1 MTCHASMIRRGLVVA
16 LLVAWYASS
25 AVPTCAESVTEL
37 QAEKALVWKML
48 HRGDFARA
56 RSILEPLTTTARDSR
71 ENGLGS
77 KSSFYLECLSL
88 LGAIELRM
96 GMLPEAA
103 AHLTE
108 AKDGYIRKRKA
119 FKDEYRQAVA
129 RGQVGAFAA
138 YAGNTTAFFCRD
150 LDWLGEVML
159 EQKSY
164 PEAESLFDESLKA
177 REAAIADGLV
187 PNEPVPSGLM
197 MSKHLKGLLE
207 LRQGEVVRAKHY
219 LEGAREEYEE
229 FLAGGNSAK
238 DQGEGTSTEDDAPP
252 EPEKNEKPADD
263 DVEQLITTLDRT
275 LTHVSL
281 LTHLGEVE
289 LAEGN
294 LGEAA
299 ALGRQA
305 IETGTAALG
314 PKHGVVLEP
323 TVLFVKA
330 NASLADRRFKENDPR
345 GARTAL
351 QAAML
356 AYSAV
361 EPIVVQFWAP
371 TAARRTEAQELIGA
385 VKAKLAATEAAVA
398 TLDEAE
404 KAADVAMKKAEEEA
418 APTKTVVKRRVIR
431 RVVPKKTE
439 ESGSASEPQ
448 PQAPAPPASPAV
460 APAPAE

>member
-1 MTCHASMIRRGLVVA
+1 MTSNASMIHRSLIVA
-16 LLVAWYASS
+16 ILAGWCASM
-25 AVPTCAESVTEL
+25 AEPVHAQSVTEL
-37 QAEKALVWKML
+37 QAEKSLVWKML

-56 RSILEPLTTTARDSR
+56 RAILEPLTTTARDSR
-71 ENGLGS
+71 ENGLGA

-96 GMLPEAA
+96 GLLPEAA

-108 AKDGYIRKRKA
+108 AKDGYTRKRKA
-119 FKDEYRQAVA
+119 FKDDYRQAVA

-138 YAGNTTAFFCRD
+138 YAGSTTAFFCRD

-164 PEAESLFDESLKA
+164 PEAEALFDESLQA
-177 REAAIADGLV
+177 REAAIADGLL

-207 LRQGEVVRAKHY
+207 LRQGEFERARHY
-219 LEGAREEYEE
+219 LEEAREEFDA
-229 FLAGGNSAK
+229 FLEAGTPAENTDA
-238 DQGEGTSTEDDAPP
+238 DQDQADTAQS
-252 EPEKNEKPADD
+252 EPDSEAKPAPTD
-263 DVEQLITTLDRT
+263 DVEQLITMLDRT

-294 LGEAA
+294 VGDAA
-299 ALGRQA
+299 AFARQA

-330 NASLADRRFKENDPR
+330 NASLADRRLKENDPR

-356 AYSAV
+356 AYSSV
-361 EPIVVQFWAP
+361 ETLVEKFWAP
-371 TAARRTEAQELIGA
+371 AAARRTEARELISA
-385 VKAKLAATEAAVA
+385 VQSKLSATEAAVA
-398 TLDEAE
+398 ALDEAE
-404 KAADVAMKKAEEEA
+404 KAADVAMKKAEDEPSPA
-418 APTKTVVKRRVIR
+418 KTVVKRRVIR

-439 ESGSASEPQ
+439 EPEGSDGQEPKQAAQ
-448 PQAPAPPASPAV
+448 PAAAEPAAAN
-460 APAPAE
+460 

>member
-1 MTCHASMIRRGLVVA
+1 MNRHLRIIHWSLVVA
-16 LLVAWYASS
+16 VAMAFA
-25 AVPTCAESVTEL
+25 AVPAEPVHAQSVTEL
-37 QAEKALVWKML
+37 QAEKSLVWKLL
-48 HRGDFARA
+48 HRGDFVRARA
-56 RSILEPLTTTARDSR
+56 MLETLTTTARDSR
-71 ENGLGS
+71 ESGLGA

-96 GMLPEAA
+96 GLLPEAA
-103 AHLTE
+103 THLTE
-108 AKDGYIRKRKA
+108 AKDGYARKRKA

-129 RGQVGAFAA
+129 RGQVAAFAA

-150 LDWLGEVML
+150 LDWLGEVLL
-159 EQKSY
+159 EQQSY
-164 PEAESLFDESLKA
+164 AEAEGLLDESLKA

-197 MSKHLKGLLE
+197 NSKHLKGLLE
-207 LRQGEVVRAKHY
+207 LRQGEVERAKHY
-219 LEGAREEYEE
+219 LEEAREEFDAFLQAANPPDDEE
-229 FLAGGNSAK
+229 DA
-238 DQGEGTSTEDDAPP
+238 DQQDTT
-252 EPEKNEKPADD
+252 EPEAKPAPAD

-281 LTHLGEVE
+281 LTHLGEVQ

-294 LGEAA
+294 VGDAT
-299 ALGRQA
+299 ALARQA

-330 NASLADRRFKENDPR
+330 NASLADRRLKENDPR

-356 AYSAV
+356 AYSSV
-361 EPIVVQFWAP
+361 ETLVEKFWAP
-371 TAARRTEAQELIGA
+371 AAARRTEARELISA
-385 VKAKLAATEAAVA
+385 VQSKLSATEAAVA
-398 TLDEAE
+398 ALDEAE
-404 KAADVAMKKAEEEA
+404 KAADVAMKKAEDEPSPA
-418 APTKTVVKRRVIR
+418 KTVVKRRVIR

-439 ESGSASEPQ
+439 EPEGSDGQEPKQ
-448 PQAPAPPASPAV
+448 DA
-460 APAPAE
+460 APAPAAPAAAN

>member
-1 MTCHASMIRRGLVVA
+1 MNSRSRISHWSIIVVGMA
-16 LLVAWYASS
+16 FATGPARPSLAQ
-25 AVPTCAESVTEL
+25 SVTEL
-37 QAEKALVWKML
+37 QAEKSLVWKLL

-71 ENGLGS
+71 ESGLGA

-96 GMLPEAA
+96 GMLSEATT
-103 AHLTE
+103 HLTE
-108 AKDGYIRKRKA
+108 AKDGFMRKRKA

-129 RGQVGAFAA
+129 RGQGAAFAA

-164 PEAESLFDESLKA
+164 AEAETLLDESLKA
-177 REAAIADGLV
+177 REAAIADGLI

-197 MSKHLKGLLE
+197 MSKHFKGLLE
-207 LRQGEVVRAKHY
+207 LRQGEVERARHY
-219 LEGAREEYEE
+219 LEEAREEFDA
-229 FLAGGNSAK
+229 FLEAGTPAENA
-238 DQGEGTSTEDDAPP
+238 DTHPDEADTAQP
-252 EPEKNEKPADD
+252 EPSPEAKPDPAD
-263 DVEQLITTLDRT
+263 DVEQLISLLDRT
-275 LTHVSL
+275 LTHVGL

-299 ALGRQA
+299 ALARQA
-305 IETGTAALG
+305 IETGTTALG

-323 TVLFVKA
+323 TILFVKA
-330 NASLADRRFKENDPR
+330 NATLADQRLGENDPR

-351 QAAML
+351 QTALL
-356 AYSAV
+356 AYSTV
-361 EPIVVQFWAP
+361 EPLAEKFWAP
-371 TAARRTEAQELIGA
+371 ASIRRAEARALISA
-385 VKAKLAATEAAVA
+385 VQSKLSTTEAAVA
-398 TLDEAE
+398 VLDEAE
-404 KAADVAMKKAEEEA
+404 KAADVAMKKAEDEPSPA
-418 APTKTVVKRRVIR
+418 KTVVKRRVIR

-439 ESGSASEPQ
+439 EPSGSGVQEPKKD
-448 PQAPAPPASPAV
+448 APADAA
-460 APAPAE
+460 APAAAN

>member
-1 MTCHASMIRRGLVVA
+1 MTRQPSMIHRSLIVAILAGWCASM
-16 LLVAWYASS
+16 
-25 AVPTCAESVTEL
+25 AEPVHAQSVTEL
-37 QAEKALVWKML
+37 QAEKSLVWKML

-56 RSILEPLTTTARDSR
+56 RAILEPLTTTARDSR
-71 ENGLGS
+71 ESGLGA

-96 GMLPEAA
+96 GLLPEAA

-108 AKDGYIRKRKA
+108 AKDGYTRKRKA

-129 RGQVGAFAA
+129 RGQVAAFAA

-164 PEAESLFDESLKA
+164 PEADALFDESLEA

-207 LRQGEVVRAKHY
+207 LRKGEVERAKHY
-219 LEGAREEYEE
+219 LEEAREEFDA
-229 FLAGGNSAK
+229 FLEAGTPAENADADP
-238 DQGEGTSTEDDAPP
+238 DQADTAQP
-252 EPEKNEKPADD
+252 EPESEAKPAPTD
-263 DVEQLITTLDRT
+263 DVEQLIAMLDRT

-294 LGEAA
+294 VGETA
-299 ALGRQA
+299 ALARQA
-305 IETGTAALG
+305 IETGTTALG

-330 NASLADRRFKENDPR
+330 NATLADQRLKENDPR

-351 QAAML
+351 QAAIL

-361 EPIVVQFWAP
+361 EPLVEKFWAP
-371 TAARRTEAQELIGA
+371 AASRRTEVRELISA
-385 VKAKLAATEAAVA
+385 VQSKLSATEAAVA
-398 TLDEAE
+398 ALDEAE
-404 KAADVAMKKAEEEA
+404 KAADVAMQKAEDEPS
-418 APTKTVVKRRVIR
+418 PTKTVVKRRVIR

-439 ESGSASEPQ
+439 EPAASDGQEPKQ
-448 PQAPAPPASPAV
+448 DAAPDPAAPAAAN
-460 APAPAE
+460 

>member
-1 MTCHASMIRRGLVVA
+1 MTRHASMIRRGMVLA
-16 LLVAWYASS
+16 LLAAWCASL
-25 AVPTCAESVTEL
+25 ARPTHAQSVTEL

-48 HRGDFARA
+48 HRGDFARG
-56 RSILEPLTTTARDSR
+56 RSILEPLTTMAKDSR
-71 ENGLGS
+71 ESGLGA

-108 AKDGYIRKRKA
+108 AKEGYARKRKA

-164 PEAESLFDESLKA
+164 PEAEALFDESLKA
-177 REAAIADGLV
+177 REAAIAEGLV
-187 PNEPVPSGLM
+187 SNEPVPSGLM

-219 LEGAREEYEE
+219 LEGAREEYED
-229 FLAGGNSAK
+229 FLAASAGAEEPSEAAADK
-238 DQGEGTSTEDDAPP
+238 GDTPREQDATD
-252 EPEKNEKPADD
+252 KPAAE
-263 DVEQLITTLDRT
+263 VENLIVTLDRT

-281 LTHLGEVE
+281 LTHLGEAE
-289 LAEGN
+289 LAEAN

-305 IETGTAALG
+305 IEAGSAALG
-314 PKHGVVLEP
+314 AQHGVVLEP
-323 TVLFVKA
+323 TILFVRA
-330 NASLADRRFKENDPR
+330 NAALADRRLEEGDPR

-351 QAAML
+351 QAAIL
-356 AYSAV
+356 AYTAV
-361 EPIVVQFWAP
+361 EPVVTRFWAP
-371 TAARRTEAQELIGA
+371 TAARKTEAQQLFGA
-385 VKAKLAATEAAVA
+385 LQSKLTSTEAAVA
-398 TLDEAE
+398 ALDEAE
-404 KAADVAMKKAEEEA
+404 KAADVAMKKAEDDG
-418 APTKTVVKRRVIR
+418 APKKTVTKRRVIR
-431 RVVPKKTE
+431 RVVPKKTDDSE
-439 ESGSASEPQ
+439 GSDGQ
-448 PQAPAPPASPAV
+448 PPPENEAPTPV
-460 APAPAE
+460 APAAAG

>member
-1 MTCHASMIRRGLVVA
+1 MNGHLQIMRRSLLYSCLAVTLAMAFASVLANITHAQ
-16 LLVAWYASS
+16 S
-25 AVPTCAESVTEL
+25 ATEL
-37 QAEKALVWKML
+37 QAEKSLVWKML

-56 RSILEPLTTTARDSR
+56 RAMLEPLTTTARDSR
-71 ENGLGS
+71 ESGLGA

-96 GMLPEAA
+96 GLLPEAA

-108 AKDGYIRKRKA
+108 ARDGYARKRKA
-119 FKDEYRQAVA
+119 FKEEYRQAVA
-129 RGQVGAFAA
+129 RGQVAAFAA

-150 LDWLGEVML
+150 LDWLGEVLL
-159 EQKSY
+159 EQQSY
-164 PEAESLFDESLKA
+164 AEAEALLDESLKA

-187 PNEPVPSGLM
+187 PNDPVPSGLM

-207 LRQGEVVRAKHY
+207 LRQGEVERAKHY
-219 LEGAREEYEE
+219 LEEAREEFDAFLQAANAPDDEE
-229 FLAGGNSAK
+229 DA
-238 DQGEGTSTEDDAPP
+238 DQQDAT
-252 EPEKNEKPADD
+252 EPEAKPAPAD

-299 ALGRQA
+299 ALARQA

-323 TVLFVKA
+323 TILFVKA
-330 NASLADRRFKENDPR
+330 NASLAERRLKENDPR

-356 AYSAV
+356 ASTAV
-361 EPIVVQFWAP
+361 EPLIDTFWAP
-371 TAARRTEAQELIGA
+371 TAVRRAEARELVSA
-385 VKAKLAATEAAVA
+385 VQAKLSTTEAAVA

-404 KAADVAMKKAEEEA
+404 KAADVAMKKAEDDG
-418 APTKTVVKRRVIR
+418 APAKTVVKRRVIR

-439 ESGSASEPQ
+439 EPAEEPK
-448 PQAPAPPASPAV
+448 PEAAPGPV
-460 APAPAE
+460 APAAAG

>member
-1 MTCHASMIRRGLVVA
+1 MNWHPRIIHWSLVVA
-16 LLVAWYASS
+16 VALAL
-25 AVPTCAESVTEL
+25 AAGPAEPAQAQSVTEL
-37 QAEKALVWKML
+37 QTEKSLVWKLL
-48 HRGDFARA
+48 HRGDFAGA
-56 RSILEPLTTTARDSR
+56 RELLEPLTTTVKDSR
-71 ENGLGS
+71 ESGLGA

-96 GMLPEAA
+96 GLLPEAT

-108 AKDGYIRKRKA
+108 ARDGFARKRKA

-129 RGQVGAFAA
+129 RGQVAAFAA
-138 YAGNTTAFFCRD
+138 YAANTTAFFCRD
-150 LDWLGEVML
+150 LDWLGEVLL

-164 PEAESLFDESLKA
+164 AEAEAMLDESLKA

-197 MSKHLKGLLE
+197 TSKHLKGLLA
-207 LRQGEVVRAKHY
+207 LRQGEVERARHY
-219 LEGAREEYEE
+219 LEEAREEFDA
-229 FLAGGNSAK
+229 FLQAAS
-238 DQGEGTSTEDDAPP
+238 PP
-252 EPEKNEKPADD
+252 EDEEDADQQDTTEPEAKPAPAD

-281 LTHLGEVE
+281 LTHLGEVQ

-294 LGEAA
+294 VGDTA
-299 ALGRQA
+299 ALARQA

-323 TVLFVKA
+323 TILFVKA
-330 NASLADRRFKENDPR
+330 NASLAERRLKENDPR

-356 AYSAV
+356 ASTAV
-361 EPIVVQFWAP
+361 EPLIDKFWAP
-371 TAARRTEAQELIGA
+371 TAAQRTEARELVSA
-385 VKAKLAATEAAVA
+385 VQAKLSTTEAAVA

-404 KAADVAMKKAEEEA
+404 KAADVAMKKAEDEPS
-418 APTKTVVKRRVIR
+418 PTKTVVKRRVIR

-439 ESGSASEPQ
+439 EPESSDGQEPKQ
-448 PQAPAPPASPAV
+448 DAAPDPAAPAAAN
-460 APAPAE
+460 

>member
-1 MTCHASMIRRGLVVA
+1 MTRHRSSIRSGLIVAILAGWCGSMAEPVHAQ
-16 LLVAWYASS
+16 
-25 AVPTCAESVTEL
+25 SVTEL
-37 QAEKALVWKML
+37 QAEKSLVWKML

-71 ENGLGS
+71 ESGLGA

-96 GMLPEAA
+96 GLLPEAA

-108 AKDGYIRKRKA
+108 AKDGYTRKRKA
-119 FKDEYRQAVA
+119 FKEEYRQAVA
-129 RGQVGAFAA
+129 RGQVAAFAA

-150 LDWLGEVML
+150 LDWLGEVLL

-164 PEAESLFDESLKA
+164 PEAEALLDESLKA

-197 MSKHLKGLLE
+197 NSKHLKGLLE
-207 LRQGEVVRAKHY
+207 LRQGEVERAKHY
-219 LEGAREEYEE
+219 LEEAREEFDA
-229 FLAGGNSAK
+229 FLEAANAPDDEGEAEA
-238 DQGEGTSTEDDAPP
+238 DQEDAT
-252 EPEKNEKPADD
+252 EPEVKPAPAD

-289 LAEGN
+289 LGEGN
-294 LGEAA
+294 VGEAA
-299 ALGRQA
+299 AFARQA

-314 PKHGVVLEP
+314 QKHGVVLEP
-323 TVLFVKA
+323 TILFVKA
-330 NASLADRRFKENDPR
+330 NASLAERRLKENDPR

-356 AYSAV
+356 ASTAV
-361 EPIVVQFWAP
+361 EPLIDKFWAP
-371 TAARRTEAQELIGA
+371 TAARRAEARELVSA
-385 VKAKLAATEAAVA
+385 VQAKLSTTEAAVA

-404 KAADVAMKKAEEEA
+404 KAADVAMKKAEDEPS
-418 APTKTVVKRRVIR
+418 PTKTVVKRRVIR

-439 ESGSASEPQ
+439 EPEGSEGQEPKQ
-448 PQAPAPPASPAV
+448 DAAPDPAAPAAAG
-460 APAPAE
+460 

>member
-1 MTCHASMIRRGLVVA
+1 MTRHRSSIRSGLIVAILAGWCGSMAEPVHAQ
-16 LLVAWYASS
+16 
-25 AVPTCAESVTEL
+25 SVTEL
-37 QAEKALVWKML
+37 QAEKSLVWKML

-56 RSILEPLTTTARDSR
+56 RSILEPLITTARDSR
-71 ENGLGS
+71 ESGLGA

-96 GMLPEAA
+96 GLLSEAA

-108 AKDGYIRKRKA
+108 AKDGYTRKRKA
-119 FKDEYRQAVA
+119 FKEEYRQAVA
-129 RGQVGAFAA
+129 RGQVAAFAA

-150 LDWLGEVML
+150 LDWLGEVLL
-159 EQKSY
+159 EQQSY
-164 PEAESLFDESLKA
+164 AEAEALLDESLKA

-197 MSKHLKGLLE
+197 NSKHLKGLLE
-207 LRQGEVVRAKHY
+207 LRQGEVERAKHY
-219 LEGAREEYEE
+219 LEEAREEFDA
-229 FLAGGNSAK
+229 FLQEANAPDDEGEAEV
-238 DQGEGTSTEDDAPP
+238 DQEGATDP
-252 EPEKNEKPADD
+252 EAKPAPAD

-289 LAEGN
+289 LGEGN
-294 LGEAA
+294 VGEAA
-299 ALGRQA
+299 AFARQA

-323 TVLFVKA
+323 TVLFIKA
-330 NASLADRRFKENDPR
+330 NASLADRRLKENDPR

-356 AYSAV
+356 AYSSV
-361 EPIVVQFWAP
+361 ETLVEKFWAP
-371 TAARRTEAQELIGA
+371 AAARRTEARELISA
-385 VKAKLAATEAAVA
+385 VQSKLSATEVAVA
-398 TLDEAE
+398 ALDEAE
-404 KAADVAMKKAEEEA
+404 KAADVAMKKAEDEPS
-418 APTKTVVKRRVIR
+418 PTKTVVKRRVIR

-439 ESGSASEPQ
+439 EPEGSDGQEPKQ
-448 PQAPAPPASPAV
+448 DAAPDPAAPAAAN
-460 APAPAE
+460 

>member
-1 MTCHASMIRRGLVVA
+1 MTCHASMIYRGLIA
-16 LLVAWYASS
+16 LLLAAWIASLAWPAYAQ
-25 AVPTCAESVTEL
+25 SVTEL

-48 HRGDFARA
+48 HRGDFARG

-71 ENGLGS
+71 ESGLGA

-108 AKDGYIRKRKA
+108 AKEGYARKRKA
-119 FKDEYRQAVA
+119 FKDEYRQAAA

-164 PEAESLFDESLKA
+164 PEAEALFDESLKA

-219 LEGAREEYEE
+219 LEAAREEYEE
-229 FLAGGNSAK
+229 FLAAGGDA
-238 DQGEGTSTEDDAPP
+238 EGLSEAAADKGDTPREQEATD
-252 EPEKNEKPADD
+252 KPANE
-263 DVEQLITTLDRT
+263 VEDLIVMLDRT

-281 LTHLGEVE
+281 LTHLGEAE

-305 IETGTAALG
+305 IEAGSAALG

-323 TVLFVKA
+323 TILFVKA
-330 NASLADRRFKENDPR
+330 NTALADRRLEAGDPR

-351 QAAML
+351 QAAIL
-356 AYSAV
+356 AYTAV
-361 EPIVVQFWAP
+361 EPVVTRFWSP
-371 TAARRTEAQELIGA
+371 TAARKTEAQQLFSE
-385 VKAKLAATEAAVA
+385 VQTKLASTEAAVA
-398 TLDEAE
+398 TLDEVE
-404 KAADVAMKKAEEEA
+404 KAADVAMKKAEDDN
-418 APTKTVVKRRVIR
+418 APKKTVTKRRVIR
-431 RVVPKKTE
+431 RIVPKKTD
-439 ESGSASEPQ
+439 ESEGPEGQSPPQ
-448 PQAPAPPASPAV
+448 NEAPVPV
-460 APAPAE
+460 APTAAE